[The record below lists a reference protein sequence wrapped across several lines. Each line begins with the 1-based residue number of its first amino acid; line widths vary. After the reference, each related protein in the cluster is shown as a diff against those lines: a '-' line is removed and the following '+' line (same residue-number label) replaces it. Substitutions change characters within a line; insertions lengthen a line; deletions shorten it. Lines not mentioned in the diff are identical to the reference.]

1 MRQLLPLAV
10 LACALVAAPVCGGGA
25 WAAAW
30 AAESG
35 DPAAAAAPAP
45 LKTTMAKKGTVRFGP
60 NLKAKAACILDAGT
74 EIELLGPAEGMPG
87 WYVIRFPRE
96 GSAWMHQKVLQAQ
109 PDGKTF
115 LVLEDRA
122 RARDDATQGAS
133 IVAELAKGETVEG
146 KGRVV
151 GAWVAV
157 YPSSAVAYV
166 HKSVINLPKEIVTA
180 VIKSATLTPV
190 EAEWQVAEQLDG
202 QYEGALRRNLDLAA
216 TLDWSLLAK
225 LLDSVGDG
233 HPSVA
238 VQLKAKAIRER
249 LAKVIHAV
257 ETVQEVNHLTPV
269 RDVPGEARVPTP
281 EELVAAAA
289 ARAKAQGAEEP
300 VAHQP
305 KPAPEQPKP
314 TPEPEKP
321 KPAPTPEQPTTE
333 PPKPAVTETPKPE
346 QPVAH
351 VASDDLKTAAAAAPA
366 APGAFA
372 ATGWLEERAYPQV
385 GANHVIID
393 KDGMVCAFVTVKAG
407 TPIQLSEFFWRNVG
421 VRGEVKPVDQSLHNL
436 GKAVPLVVVDD
447 IALLGK

>member
-10 LACALVAAPVCGGGA
+10 LACALVAAPVCGTGA
-25 WAAAW
+25 WAA
-30 AAESG
+30 EGG
-35 DPAAAAAPAP
+35 DPAAATPTP

-60 NLKAKAACILDAGT
+60 NLKAKAACILDAGS
-74 EIELLGPAEGMPG
+74 EVELLGPAEGMPG
-87 WYVIRFPRE
+87 WYVVRFPRE

-133 IVAELAKGETVEG
+133 IVAELAKGDLVEG

-157 YPSSAVAYV
+157 YPSNAVAYV
-166 HKSVINLPKEIVTA
+166 HKSVINLPKEVVQAA
-180 VIKSATLTPV
+180 VAKGVVMTLV
-190 EAEWQVAEQLDG
+190 DAQWQVAEQLDA

-216 TLDWSLLAK
+216 TLDWSLLAR
-225 LLDSVGDG
+225 LLDAVGDG

-257 ETVQEVNHLTPV
+257 ATVQEVNHLTPV
-269 RDVPGEARVPTP
+269 RDVPGEPRVATP
-281 EELVAAAA
+281 EELVDAAA
-289 ARAKAQGAEEP
+289 ARAKAQGGDEHA

-314 TPEPEKP
+314 ATEPEQP
-321 KPAPTPEQPTTE
+321 KPTPEQPTPE
-333 PPKPAVTETPKPE
+333 QPKPVVVETPKPE

-351 VASDDLKTAAAAAPA
+351 VASDDLKTAAATAPT

-393 KDGMVCAFVTVKAG
+393 KDGLVCAFVTVKAG

-421 VRGEVKPVDQSLHNL
+421 VRGEVKPVEQSLHNL

>member
-25 WAAAW
+25 WAA
-30 AAESG
+30 EGG
-35 DPAAAAAPAP
+35 DPAAAAPAP
-45 LKTTMAKKGTVRFGP
+45 IKTTMAKKGTVRFGP
-60 NLKAKAACILDAGT
+60 NLKAKAACILDIGA

-166 HKSVINLPKEIVTA
+166 HKSVINLPKEVVTA
-180 VIKSATLTPV
+180 VVNKGVTMTLV
-190 EAEWQVAEQLDG
+190 DAQWEVAQQLDG

-225 LLDSVGDG
+225 YLDAVGDG

-269 RDVPGEARVPTP
+269 RDVPGETRVPTP
-281 EELVAAAA
+281 EDLVAAAA
-289 ARAKAQGAEEP
+289 ARAKAQGGDEPAP

-305 KPAPEQPKP
+305 KPAPEHSPRPSRRSRSRPPSSPLPNRPSRPSARPPSRSSRWRTSPRTISRTRSPQRRPHRP
-314 TPEPEKP
+314 PRAPSP
-321 KPAPTPEQPTTE
+321 PPAGSRSAPTRRSAPTT
-333 PPKPAVTETPKPE
+333 
-346 QPVAH
+346 
-351 VASDDLKTAAAAAPA
+351 
-366 APGAFA
+366 
-372 ATGWLEERAYPQV
+372 
-385 GANHVIID
+385 
-393 KDGMVCAFVTVKAG
+393 
-407 TPIQLSEFFWRNVG
+407 
-421 VRGEVKPVDQSLHNL
+421 
-436 GKAVPLVVVDD
+436 
-447 IALLGK
+447 